1 MTMGYTCIMNMNSK
15 HKICSCIFLY
25 FHVEI
30 RCTHG
35 MGFFFLLSRIFTRCC
50 WYYYFALPGGRLCAR
65 ITFII
70 SYIPCNIDGE
80 IHSQFMHSL
89 LNTWILSVSWCVH
102 VFYVEYINVYC
113 VLCVGC
119 LRAFEP
125 VCVCIFLRLVP
136 NQICF
141 FYSSTNNDA
150 FSIEWASTSV
160 HKIISDRIMTIHAH
174 LDWPNIGCFEIN
186 LQINGT
192 EI

>member
-1 MTMGYTCIMNMNSK
+1 MQIWKRAKCERIRSELRIQLGNFLVNFILCIMAMTMGYTCIMNMNSK

-50 WYYYFALPGGRLCAR
+50 WYYYFSLTGGRLCAR

-89 LNTWILSVSWCVH
+89 LNTWILSVPWCVRM
-102 VFYVEYINVYC
+102 FYVEYMIVYC
-113 VLCVGC
+113 VLGACVR
-119 LRAFEP
+119 LSQYVYVYF
-125 VCVCIFLRLVP
+125 CVWCQTRFV
-136 NQICF
+136 F
-141 FYSSTNNDA
+141 FIPPPTMML
-150 FSIEWASTSV
+150 F
-160 HKIISDRIMTIHAH
+160 
-174 LDWPNIGCFEIN
+174 P
-186 LQINGT
+186 
-192 EI
+192 